1 MDFDLLSG
9 YLADPQPSLPQTL
22 LPHLPNSSLT
32 PQNTVSRPN
41 NRPPTASSGSSPVT
55 RNSPGAV
62 ISKIEEIFEAMT
74 DCLLGEKSELVI
86 QLKTRSKTK
95 AKSDAKEDD
104 DDDAPSRRKKARPE
118 TRTITFPSTSPQ
130 EVWKFNRDI
139 YYRDPEL
146 FMRQAVVNRYVDDLA
161 YTLGVERDALNVVAA
176 AKGLVAGAFTI
187 TRKDA
192 SIVDYSS
199 ALEGILIPN
208 PKEIQDITL
217 DNVRWILVIEK
228 EATFRTLASN
238 HYWKD
243 SLAGNGILITAK
255 GYPDIQTRQ
264 FLHHLYT
271 TTPELPI
278 LALVDYDPDGLG
290 ILSTYKH
297 GSIALAHESGLAVSS
312 VEWLGVRSC
321 DFLEVAG

>member
-1 MDFDLLSG
+1 M
-9 YLADPQPSLPQTL
+9 
-22 LPHLPNSSLT
+22 
-32 PQNTVSRPN
+32 
-41 NRPPTASSGSSPVT
+41 
-55 RNSPGAV
+55 
-62 ISKIEEIFEAMT
+62 K
-74 DCLLGEKSELVI
+74 
-86 QLKTRSKTK
+86 
-95 AKSDAKEDD
+95 
-104 DDDAPSRRKKARPE
+104 
-118 TRTITFPSTSPQ
+118 
-130 EVWKFNRDI
+130 
-139 YYRDPEL
+139 
-146 FMRQAVVNRYVDDLA
+146 QAVVNRYVDDLA

-176 AKGLVAGAFTI
+176 AKGLVAGSFTT
-187 TRKDA
+187 TRNDA

-199 ALEGILIPN
+199 APEGILIPN

-228 EATFRTLASN
+228 E
-238 HYWKD
+238 
-243 SLAGNGILITAK
+243 AK

-297 GSIALAHESGLAVSS
+297 GSISLAHEPGLAVSS

-321 DFLEVAG
+321 DFLGVAAAEGEGVQEAREVGLLRLTRRDRRIAAKMLERGDGRVDGEGGWKRELRVMLMLNVKAEIQVLGNAEALGEWLDGKLVDAVRIE